1 VWTRS
6 FRERF
11 AIEKRLRN
19 GRERLRKHRL
29 AAERHCI
36 ARVYVAPRPDRDH
49 VRTKEF
55 TMRTRTPAALAIVGA
70 LALAACGSDDNS
82 TDDAAA
88 SPATTE
94 AIAEDEMTETTDDM
108 SDDEMTETTDD
119 MSDDEMSDDM
129 SDDEMAA
136 AEGDLLVVA
145 SGRDDLTILVAA
157 VDAAGLTG
165 ALTGEGP
172 FTIFAPND
180 EAFEAYLGEMGMTA
194 EDALADTEF
203 LSTLLQGHVV
213 EAGDDVAMV
222 AGMVD
227 NPFVSLAGT
236 ELPVTVDGDTITIG
250 GATIVEADIF
260 ATNGVIH
267 VIDTVLAPA

>member
-1 VWTRS
+1 
-6 FRERF
+6 
-11 AIEKRLRN
+11 
-19 GRERLRKHRL
+19 
-29 AAERHCI
+29 
-36 ARVYVAPRPDRDH
+36 
-49 VRTKEF
+49 
-55 TMRTRTPAALAIVGA
+55 MRTRTPAALAIVGA

-82 TDDAAA
+82 ADDASA
-88 SPATTE
+88 ATTE
-94 AIAEDEMTETTDDM
+94 AMSDDEMTETTDDM
-108 SDDEMTETTDD
+108 SDDEMTETTDEMSD
-119 MSDDEMSDDM
+119 DEMSDDEMSDDM

-145 SGRDDLTILVAA
+145 SGRDDLTTLVAA
-157 VDAAGLTG
+157 VEAAGLTS
-165 ALTGEGP
+165 ALSGDGP

-180 EAFEAYLGEMGMTA
+180 EAFEDYLGEMGMTA

-213 EAGDDVAMV
+213 EAGDDSAMV

>member
-1 VWTRS
+1 
-6 FRERF
+6 
-11 AIEKRLRN
+11 
-19 GRERLRKHRL
+19 
-29 AAERHCI
+29 
-36 ARVYVAPRPDRDH
+36 
-49 VRTKEF
+49 
-55 TMRTRTPAALAIVGA
+55 MRTRTPAALAIVGA

-82 TDDAAA
+82 ADDAAS

-94 AIAEDEMTETTDDM
+94 AMADDEMTDTTDAM
-108 SDDEMTETTDD
+108 SDDEMSDD
-119 MSDDEMSDDM
+119 EMSDDEMSDDEMSDDEMSDDEMSDDEMSDDM

-136 AEGDLLVVA
+136 AEGDVVVVA
-145 SGRDDLTILVAA
+145 SGRDDLTTLVAA
-157 VDAAGLTG
+157 IEAAGLAGTLSG
-165 ALTGEGP
+165 DGP

-180 EAFEAYLGEMGMTA
+180 DAFEAYLGEMGMTA
-194 EDALADTEF
+194 EDALADTTF

-213 EAGDDVAMV
+213 EAADDSSMV

-250 GATIVEADIF
+250 GAEILEADIF

-267 VIDTVLAPA
+267 VIDTVLAP

>member
-1 VWTRS
+1 
-6 FRERF
+6 
-11 AIEKRLRN
+11 
-19 GRERLRKHRL
+19 
-29 AAERHCI
+29 
-36 ARVYVAPRPDRDH
+36 
-49 VRTKEF
+49 
-55 TMRTRTPAALAIVGA
+55 MRTRTPAALAIVAA

-82 TDDAAA
+82 SDDDAA

-94 AIAEDEMTETTDDM
+94 AMAEDEMTDTTDAMADDEM

-119 MSDDEMSDDM
+119 MADDEMSDDM
-129 SDDEMAA
+129 SDEEMAA
-136 AEGDLLVVA
+136 AEGDLLVIA

-157 VDAAGLTG
+157 VEAAGLTG
-165 ALTGEGP
+165 ALSGEGP

-180 EAFEAYLGEMGMTA
+180 EAFMDYLGEMGMTA

-213 EAGDDVAMV
+213 EAGDDSAMV

>member
-1 VWTRS
+1 
-6 FRERF
+6 
-11 AIEKRLRN
+11 
-19 GRERLRKHRL
+19 
-29 AAERHCI
+29 
-36 ARVYVAPRPDRDH
+36 
-49 VRTKEF
+49 
-55 TMRTRTPAALAIVGA
+55 MRTRTPAALAIVGA

-82 TDDAAA
+82 ADDAAA

-94 AIAEDEMTETTDDM
+94 AMADDEMTDDEMSDDM
-108 SDDEMTETTDD
+108 SDDEMTDD
-119 MSDDEMSDDM
+119 EMSDDEMSDDM

-136 AEGDLLVVA
+136 AEGDLVVVA

-157 VDAAGLTG
+157 VEAAGLTG

-180 EAFEAYLGEMGMTA
+180 EAFQDYLGEMGMTA

-213 EAGDDVAMV
+213 EAGDDSAMV

-236 ELPVTVDGDTITIG
+236 ELPGTVDADVITIG
-250 GATIVEADIF
+250 GAEILEADIF

-267 VIDTVLAPA
+267 VIDTVLTPA

>member
-1 VWTRS
+1 
-6 FRERF
+6 
-11 AIEKRLRN
+11 
-19 GRERLRKHRL
+19 
-29 AAERHCI
+29 
-36 ARVYVAPRPDRDH
+36 
-49 VRTKEF
+49 
-55 TMRTRTPAALAIVGA
+55 MRTRTPAALAIVGA

-82 TDDAAA
+82 ADDAAS

-94 AIAEDEMTETTDDM
+94 AM
-108 SDDEMTETTDD
+108 SDDEMTETTDEMSD
-119 MSDDEMSDDM
+119 EEMSDDEMSDDM
-129 SDDEMAA
+129 SDDEMASA
-136 AEGDLLVVA
+136 DGDLLVVA

-157 VDAAGLTG
+157 VEAAGLTS

-180 EAFEAYLGEMGMTA
+180 EAFEDYLGEMGMTT

-213 EAGDDVAMV
+213 EAGDDSAMV

-236 ELPVTVDGDTITIG
+236 ELPVTVDGETITIG
-250 GATIVEADIF
+250 GAEIVEADIF
-260 ATNGVIH
+260 ATNGVLH

>member
-1 VWTRS
+1 
-6 FRERF
+6 
-11 AIEKRLRN
+11 
-19 GRERLRKHRL
+19 
-29 AAERHCI
+29 
-36 ARVYVAPRPDRDH
+36 
-49 VRTKEF
+49 
-55 TMRTRTPAALAIVGA
+55 MRTRTPAALAIVGA
-70 LALAACGSDDNS
+70 LALAACGSDDDS
-82 TDDAAA
+82 SADATPA
-88 SPATTE
+88 PATTE
-94 AIAEDEMTETTDDM
+94 AM
-108 SDDEMTETTDD
+108 SDDEMSDD
-119 MSDDEMSDDM
+119 EMSDDEMSDDEMSDDEMSDDM

-136 AEGDLLVVA
+136 AEGDLVVVA

-157 VDAAGLTG
+157 VEAAGLTG

-180 EAFEAYLGEMGMTA
+180 EAFEDYLGEMGMTA
-194 EDALADTEF
+194 EDALADTVF

-213 EAGDDVAMV
+213 EAGDDSAMV

-250 GATIVEADIF
+250 GAEIVEADIF